1 MLYSI
6 GRQIARVGMK
16 LLFDVRVEGIENIP
30 SQGPLVVCANHISWW
45 DPVLL
50 AWVMPWPVHFMA
62 KKELFNNG
70 LMAFLL
76 TKLHA
81 SL

>member
-30 SQGPLVVCANHISWW
+30 SQGPLGIIGYPLN
-45 DPVLL
+45 
-50 AWVMPWPVHFMA
+50 
-62 KKELFNNG
+62 
-70 LMAFLL
+70 
-76 TKLHA
+76 
-81 SL
+81 